1 LQPRR
6 LIAGATA
13 IVREERRVNPQ
24 RMETLIWTG
33 AGAGLLLVLWLLGP
47 ILLPFVLGAA
57 LAYLGDPLVDR
68 LERLRLSRTGGV
80 VIVFS
85 AITLGWLAVIALLL
99 PLLQQQL
106 QTFLERLPAYLQ
118 WLQET
123 ALPALGITIPDGGRI
138 DVQSLRDL
146 LRDNWE
152 QAGSIARELLA
163 QATQSG
169 GALLTFLVNIL
180 MVPVVT
186 FYLLRD
192 WDRLVAWID
201 GMIPRPVVGKIREI
215 AVETDTVLA
224 AFLRGQLTV
233 MVALAL
239 IYTTGL
245 WLAGLDLALLI
256 GIGAGLVSFVPYL
269 GLIVGLS
276 AAVVAMLVQEQA
288 LLPVLGVL
296 LVFGIGQV
304 LETAVLTPML
314 VGDRIGLHPVAVI
327 FALLAGGQ
335 LFGFVGVLLA
345 LPASAAISVLM
356 RHAKQRWLRSP
367 IYVGTAASDEPP
379 P

>member
-1 LQPRR
+1 M
-6 LIAGATA
+6 
-13 IVREERRVNPQ
+13 NPQ

-152 QAGSIARELLA
+152 QAGSIARELMA

-296 LVFGIGQV
+296 LVFGLGQV

-367 IYVGTAASDEPP
+367 IYVGTAAPDEPP